1 MKEELALAKKQLK
14 EEEVVVKQTVSDDA
28 VCDITCKEEEI
39 LEASHSCDMELSKE
53 LSSCDMELSKE
64 LNSCDMELN
73 SCDTELNSCDTEL
86 NSCDMEPSKEP
97 NSCDMK
103 LYKELNRVGHRS
115 GTDAFTTG
123 FCFTS
128 YALRSTPTDVPLT
141 KELLT
146 LSLVEYCNK
155 LALGGKPI
163 PLLIARSQF
172 INTSLHH
179 KSIKDRISMKS

>member
-1 MKEELALAKKQLK
+1 MKEELALAKKRLK
-14 EEEVVVKQTVSDDA
+14 EEEVVVKQTVSVDV
-28 VCDITCKEEEI
+28 VCDITCKEEEM

-64 LNSCDMELN
+64 
-73 SCDTELNSCDTEL
+73 
-86 NSCDMEPSKEP
+86 P

-103 LYKELNRVGHRS
+103 LSKELNHVGHRS

-155 LALGGKPI
+155 LALGGKPML
-163 PLLIARSQF
+163 LLIARSQF

-179 KSIKDRISMKS
+179 KNIKDRISMKS

>member
-1 MKEELALAKKQLK
+1 MKEELVLAKKRLK
-14 EEEVVVKQTVSDDA
+14 EEEVVVKQTVSVDV
-28 VCDITCKEEEI
+28 VCDITCKEEEM

-64 LNSCDMELN
+64 
-73 SCDTELNSCDTEL
+73 
-86 NSCDMEPSKEP
+86 P

-103 LYKELNRVGHRS
+103 LSKELNRVGHRS

-155 LALGGKPI
+155 LALGGKPML
-163 PLLIARSQF
+163 LLIARSQF

-179 KSIKDRISMKS
+179 KNIKDRISMKS

>member
-1 MKEELALAKKQLK
+1 MKEELALAKKRLK

-28 VCDITCKEEEI
+28 VCDITCKEEEM

-64 LNSCDMELN
+64 LNSCDM
-73 SCDTELNSCDTEL
+73 EL

-141 KELLT
+141 KESLT

-155 LALGGKPI
+155 LALGGKPM

-179 KSIKDRISMKS
+179 KNIKDQISMKS

>member
-1 MKEELALAKKQLK
+1 MKEELALAKKRLK

-28 VCDITCKEEEI
+28 VCDIMCKEEEM

-73 SCDTELNSCDTEL
+73 SCD
-86 NSCDMEPSKEP
+86 MEPSKEP

-103 LYKELNRVGHRS
+103 LSMELNCVGHRS

-141 KELLT
+141 KESLT

-155 LALGGKPI
+155 LALGGKPM

-179 KSIKDRISMKS
+179 KNIKDQISMKS